1 MYSARPCIV
10 RTRFL
15 WVEKN
20 EWKVRSIH
28 GQIRYFY
35 VILWLPPIRLYFVLY
50 RLVLS
55 FVYDLN
61 IHVDFHKPSAPS
73 PREVG
78 AKPNLLHAWTVD
90 VVYGCPLSYVCFQEL
105 MALREDKAELAA
117 RLYLL
122 EKERDSLEL
131 RLATSDTQRQVQEAS
146 IDHLQAQLQDAIAN
160 MRKVRASLK
169 ERNLSWIVRGP
180 LKWI

>member
-1 MYSARPCIV
+1 
-10 RTRFL
+10 
-15 WVEKN
+15 
-20 EWKVRSIH
+20 
-28 GQIRYFY
+28 
-35 VILWLPPIRLYFVLY
+35 
-50 RLVLS
+50 
-55 FVYDLN
+55 
-61 IHVDFHKPSAPS
+61 
-73 PREVG
+73 
-78 AKPNLLHAWTVD
+78 
-90 VVYGCPLSYVCFQEL
+90 

-169 ERNLSWIVRGP
+169 ERNLS
-180 LKWI
+180 